1 MRGLRWRSGWRA
13 VATAVGVALAIG
25 CSDGSAPA
33 VEVAAAA
40 APGVV
45 PVEGAVEAGLVRVV
59 DGDTID
65 VRIGALEESVRFLGV
80 DTPERGHDGKPAEP
94 LYREATAF
102 VERALTGGPVRLL
115 ADPLGDDRDR
125 YDRILRYV
133 LLPDGSTLNEAL
145 VREGLAAVLTEWP
158 YGRMD
163 AFVEA
168 ERDARRAGR
177 GMWSEERIR
186 RVPWEEAPRH
196 EGAVVEVT
204 GTIVS
209 SRCLKSICFLNA
221 HEDYRT
227 HAAVVIL
234 DSDRH
239 RFEGDPSLVYRGR
252 RVRVVGRV
260 TYFRDRPQIVLH
272 APDQIEIVD

>member
-1 MRGLRWRSGWRA
+1 MRERRWRSGSYA
-13 VATAVGVALAIG
+13 LVTAIVVAMAIG

-33 VEVAAAA
+33 AEVAL
-40 APGVV
+40 
-45 PVEGAVEAGLVRVV
+45 VEGAIEARLVRIV

-65 VRIGALEESVRFLGV
+65 VRIGAREESVRFLGV
-80 DTPERGHDGKPAEP
+80 DAPERGRDGKPAEP

-102 VERALTGGPVRLL
+102 VERALAGGSVRLL

-133 LLPDGSTLNEAL
+133 VLPDGSTLNEAL
-145 VREGLAAVLTEWP
+145 IREGLGAALTEWP

-177 GMWSEERIR
+177 GMWSDDRIR
-186 RVPWEEAPRH
+186 RVPWEDAPRH
-196 EGAVVEVT
+196 EGAVVDVT

-209 SRCLKSICFLNA
+209 SRCLKTICFLNS

-252 RVRVVGRV
+252 QVRVIGRV
-260 TYFRDRPQIVLH
+260 TFHRDRPQIVLH
-272 APDQIEIVD
+272 APDQITALD

>member
-1 MRGLRWRSGWRA
+1 MMAIVLA
-13 VATAVGVALAIG
+13 VAVG
-25 CSDGSAPA
+25 CSGGTAPA
-33 VEVAAAA
+33 TAD
-40 APGVV
+40 V
-45 PVEGAVEAGLVRVV
+45 PVDGATAARVVRVV

-65 VRIGALEESVRFLGV
+65 VRVDDREESVRFLGV
-80 DTPERGHDGKPAEP
+80 DAPERGRGGKPSEP

-102 VERALTGGPVRLL
+102 VERALAGGAARLL

-125 YDRILRYV
+125 HDRILRYV
-133 LLPDGSTLNEAL
+133 VLPDGSTLNEAL
-145 VREGLAAVLTEWP
+145 IREGLGAAMTEWP
-158 YGRMD
+158 YGRME

-168 ERDARRAGR
+168 ERDARQSGR
-177 GMWSEERIR
+177 GMWSDARIR
-186 RVPWEEAPRH
+186 RVPWEDAPRH

-209 SRCLKSICFLNA
+209 SRCLEAICFLNA
-221 HEDYRT
+221 HEDHRA
-227 HAAVVIL
+227 HATAVIL

-272 APDQIEIVD
+272 APDPITALD